1 MNVHRRI
8 VITRS
13 LLNSIRAMSTGLS
26 DIADDRTATM
36 LKDTMKPMYRCVKHL
51 TDGIVDYFDNE
62 VVVGL
67 KSGGKRKVR

>member
-1 MNVHRRI
+1 
-8 VITRS
+8 
-13 LLNSIRAMSTGLS
+13 MSTGLS